1 MNFIKMHF
9 NLSKKI
15 HKKKIIS
22 SYKNNL
28 NKRLIIK
35 VYQSN
40 NWLFLKWIL
49 VLLIIMLF
57 LVIKAWAIYF
67 KIRWAK
73 KRKWEKNDDL
83 FEFSLKSKY

>member
-57 LVIKAWAIYF
+57 LVIKAWPIYF